1 MNNKKIL
8 ISFLLVVLMA
18 ISLSAVSAAE
28 DVDEVASDDILAA
41 DDSVEV
47 LSEVQQ
53 PTNNTVDAIDTAI
66 NNANEGDTVDLSN
79 HAEYDFGN
87 KTITIS
93 KDNLLIK
100 GNGTTVI
107 KGHGDS
113 GKNTAMFV
121 VKSKNI
127 VFQDL
132 VFIDTHPKNNLTY
145 GGSTNGVAIRAQGA
159 TNTTVKD
166 CSFTDFD
173 QAIRVQASNDA
184 LIENNKFNGGYTTA
198 LINDPTMNA
207 ETGSKAVSVGGSR
220 NLIIRNNIFDGPM
233 LDGLS
238 LFGGSGGNNLIEG
251 NTFIDNAY
259 AIYFGGAST
268 KGSVLFNNTFINCGS
283 FNRDGKN
290 FTALPIISI
299 QKSSD
304 GIAIKN
310 NTFNVIDDNII
321 IAGEAGNEA
330 HGAPT
335 KMGNVNIT
343 GNIITPLDSA
353 VDVSSV
359 TLLNVLVRDG
369 DSFEMDEAIIVKD
382 NTFPNGVKGISVNF
396 DGHEIFTA
404 DESVINQ
411 TLYPAT
417 LYDTSIQVE
426 DVIVT
431 AGQSVDLKMTLK
443 DSNNNTLRG
452 KTLMIVID
460 GKMVS
465 VSTDSNGVATYSF
478 VENAAG
484 TKYVTISYLGEGSI
498 YKASVATAMVTVNAK
513 PAPPVVKKATTLTAK
528 KATLKVKKAKK
539 IKVTLK
545 SQGKAVSG
553 KTVTIKVN
561 KKTFKAKTN
570 SKGVATI
577 KVKVTK
583 KGKFN
588 AVIKFAGDSAY
599 KAASKTVRFTV
610 KK

>member
-1 MNNKKIL
+1 MNKKIL

-18 ISLSAVSAAE
+18 ISFSAVSAA
-28 DVDEVASDDILAA
+28 DDIAAVDDVVAA
-41 DDSVEV
+41 DDSVDV
-47 LSEVQQ
+47 LSEIKQ
-53 PTNNTVDAIDTAI
+53 PTNNSVEAIDAAI
-66 NNANEGDTVDLSN
+66 NDANEGDTVDLSN

-113 GKNTAMFV
+113 GKNTAIFIV
-121 VKSKNI
+121 TGKNI
-127 VFQDL
+127 AFQGL

-145 GGSTNGVAIRAQGA
+145 GGSTNGCAIRAQGA

-166 CSFTDFD
+166 CSFTNFE
-173 QAIRVQASNDA
+173 QAIRVQASNTA

-207 ETGSKAVSVGGSR
+207 ETGSKTVSVGGSR
-220 NLIIRNNIFDGPM
+220 NVIIRNNTFDGPM

-251 NTFIDNAY
+251 NTFIGNAY

-283 FNRDGKN
+283 FNRNGKN
-290 FTALPIISI
+290 FSALPVISI

-304 GIAIKN
+304 GISIKN
-310 NTFNVIDDNII
+310 NTFNVIDDNIL

-343 GNIITPLDSA
+343 GNIITPLDST
-353 VDVSSV
+353 VDLSSV

-382 NTFPNGVKGISVNF
+382 NTFPTGVKGISVNF

-417 LYDTSIQVE
+417 LYDTSIQVN
-426 DVIVT
+426 DVTVT
-431 AGQSVDLKMTLK
+431 AGQSVDLTITLK

-452 KTLMIVID
+452 KTLMLAID
-460 GKMVS
+460 GNMVS
-465 VSTDSNGVATYSF
+465 VITDSNGVAKYSF

-484 TKYVTISYLGEGSI
+484 TKYVTVSYLGEGSI
-498 YKASVATAMVTVNAK
+498 YKASVATAKVTVNAK
-513 PAPPVVKKATTLTAK
+513 PVPPATPVVKKATTLTVK

-545 SQGKAVSG
+545 SAGKAVA
-553 KTVTIKVN
+553 KKYVTIKVN

-577 KVKVTK
+577 KVKVNK

-588 AVIKFAGDSAY
+588 AVVKFAGDSTY
-599 KAASKTVRFTV
+599 KAVSKKVKFTV

>member
-426 DVIVT
+426 DVTVT

>member
-127 VFQDL
+127 VLQDL

-173 QAIRVQASNDA
+173 QAIRVQASNAA

-207 ETGSKAVSVGGSR
+207 ETGSKAVSVGGSS

-299 QKSSD
+299 QKSSE
-304 GIAIKN
+304 GITIKN

-426 DVIVT
+426 DVTVT

-498 YKASVATAMVTVNAK
+498 YKASVATAKVTVNAK

-588 AVIKFAGDSAY
+588 AVVKFAGDSAY

>member
-173 QAIRVQASNDA
+173 QAIRVQASNAA

-426 DVIVT
+426 DVTVT

>member
-28 DVDEVASDDILAA
+28 DVDEVASDDILSA

-173 QAIRVQASNDA
+173 QAIRVQASNAA

-299 QKSSD
+299 QKSSE
-304 GIAIKN
+304 GITIKN

-426 DVIVT
+426 DVTVT

-484 TKYVTISYLGEGSI
+484 TKYITISYLGEGSI